1 MYCFRLILKQPNVRI
16 LSIYKFTNS
25 QDSDFRHRL
34 FERRCWNM
42 YTHTHNGDCN
52 RARTNADETRCKE
65 NRKKKGAAVAESEER
80 SKTVATIFF
89 IISAVIKVMRF
100 PSFHR
105 GRSANERPSI
115 VRVSPRGLTIVAL
128 LFSVCS
134 AKPNNQSTSP

>member
-1 MYCFRLILKQPNVRI
+1 MKRAAEE
-16 LSIYKFTNS
+16 TG
-25 QDSDFRHRL
+25 
-34 FERRCWNM
+34 RR
-42 YTHTHNGDCN
+42 
-52 RARTNADETRCKE
+52 K
-65 NRKKKGAAVAESEER
+65 AAVAESEER

-115 VRVSPRGLTIVAL
+115 VRVSPRGLTIVAP
-128 LFSVCS
+128 LFSVGS